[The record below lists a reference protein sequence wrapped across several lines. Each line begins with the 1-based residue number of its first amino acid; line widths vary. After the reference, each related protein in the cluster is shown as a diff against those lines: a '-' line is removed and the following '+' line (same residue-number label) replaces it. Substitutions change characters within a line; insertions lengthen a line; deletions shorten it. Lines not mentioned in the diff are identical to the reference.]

1 NNGVLLQLDTP
12 QNLYDQP
19 QNMFVAG
26 FIGSPSMNFLR
37 GQIDGANFAVEGA
50 SIPLNGYKF
59 DTPPATAVDGVL
71 GVRPEHIAVGE
82 DAQKMPF
89 TIESEIEI
97 VEPMG
102 ADTIAWTKIGG
113 QSLTFR
119 AASEVHLE
127 PGQKVT
133 IGFDPARG
141 SIFHAESGER
151 V

>member
-1 NNGVLLQLDTP
+1 
-12 QNLYDQP
+12 
-19 QNMFVAG
+19 
-26 FIGSPSMNFLR
+26 MNFLQGR
-37 GQIDGANFAVEGA
+37 IEGANFAVDGA

-59 DTPPATAVDGVL
+59 ENVPASTVDGIL

-82 DAQKMPF
+82 EARKMPF

-102 ADTIAWTKIGG
+102 ADTVAWTKIGG

-127 PGQKVT
+127 PGQRVT

-141 SIFHAESGER
+141 SVFHAESGER